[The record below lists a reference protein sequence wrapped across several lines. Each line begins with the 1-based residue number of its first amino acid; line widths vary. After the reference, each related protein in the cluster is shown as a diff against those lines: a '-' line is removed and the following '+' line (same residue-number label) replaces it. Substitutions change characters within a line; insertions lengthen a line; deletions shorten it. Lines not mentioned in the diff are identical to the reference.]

1 MVFVLGGDL
10 GEFGFF
16 FFFFFSE
23 NVKKREE
30 FLEIFSPVL
39 KIKIL
44 N

>member
-1 MVFVLGGDL
+1 VATLANFIL
-10 GEFGFF
+10 FY
-16 FFFFFSE
+16 FSE
-23 NVKKREE
+23 NEKKREE